1 MENENNSAQFS
12 RIPDVLEDMKQG
24 RFVVVVDDEDRENE
38 GDLVLPAEHV
48 TPQKINF
55 LLTHA
60 RGVICVAISRGI
72 ADSLDLPP
80 MVQNN
85 RSRYGT
91 PFTVSVDARQGIE
104 TGVSADD
111 RAETV
116 RVLASEDSGPGDLV
130 RPGHVFPLVAREG
143 GALVRAGHTE
153 AAVDLCRM
161 ADLRPAA
168 VVCEVMNDDGSMA
181 RLPDLEEM
189 ATEFGFK
196 ICTTAD
202 IIRHRHQSECLV
214 EKTVCTEMPTPF
226 GHFKLHYFRSRVDDQ
241 EHIAIC
247 CGGVGGD
254 DTNPGEPEEEP
265 VLVRV
270 HDACFTGDVL
280 GSMRCDCGQ
289 QLHRSLEM
297 IQEHG
302 RGVVLYM
309 RQEGR
314 GIGLENKLHAYS
326 LQDQGMDTVEAN
338 EELGFPAD
346 MREYGIGAQILRHLG
361 VRQMKLI
368 SNNPKKFHALSGYG
382 LQVLERIPIEISPN
396 EANEHYLR
404 TKREKMSHMLRLD
417 EDDDSE

>member
-1 MENENNSAQFS
+1 MKNGESSAQFS
-12 RIPDVLEDMKQG
+12 HIPDVLEDLKQG
-24 RFVVVVDDEDRENE
+24 RFVLVVDDEDRENE
-38 GDLVLPAEHV
+38 GDLILPAQHV
-48 TPQKINF
+48 TPKRINF
-55 LLTHA
+55 LLNHA
-60 RGVICVAISRGI
+60 RGVICVAISPDLAR
-72 ADSLDLPP
+72 SLDLPP
-80 MVQNN
+80 MVEDN
-85 RSRYGT
+85 RSQYGT
-91 PFTVSVDARQGIE
+91 PFTVSVDARQGIT
-104 TGVSADD
+104 TGVSAAD

-116 RVLASEDSGPGDLV
+116 RLLGSQDADPTDLV

-143 GALVRAGHTE
+143 GTLVRAGHTE

-168 VVCEVMNDDGSMA
+168 VVCEVMNEDGTMA

-226 GHFKLHYFRSRVDDQ
+226 GDFRLHYYRSRVDEQ

-247 CGGVGGD
+247 CGGVGST
-254 DTNPGEPEEEP
+254 DTERGEPLDGP

-270 HDACFTGDVL
+270 HDECFTGDVL

-297 IQEHG
+297 IQDEG

-314 GIGLENKLHAYS
+314 GIGLENKLHAYR
-326 LQDQGMDTVEAN
+326 LQDEGMDTVEAN

-404 TKREKMSHMLRLD
+404 TKRDKMSHMLRLD

>member
-1 MENENNSAQFS
+1 
-12 RIPDVLEDMKQG
+12 
-24 RFVVVVDDEDRENE
+24 
-38 GDLVLPAEHV
+38 VLPAQHV
-48 TPQKINF
+48 TPDKINF

-60 RGVICVAISRGI
+60 RGVICVAISRSI
-72 ADSLDLPP
+72 AEALDLPP
-80 MVQNN
+80 MVDDN
-85 RSRYGT
+85 RSRFGT
-91 PFTVSVDARQGIE
+91 PFTVSVDARDGIS
-104 TGVSADD
+104 TGVSAGD

-116 RVLASEDSGPGDLV
+116 RVLASEDSSPADLV

-143 GALVRAGHTE
+143 GTLVRAGHTE
-153 AAVDLCRM
+153 AAVDLCSM
-161 ADLRPAA
+161 ADLQPAA
-168 VVCEVMNDDGSMA
+168 VVCEVMNEDGSMA

-189 ATEFGFK
+189 ATQFGLK

-226 GHFKLHYFRSRVDDQ
+226 GHFKLHYYRSRVDDQ
-241 EHIAIC
+241 EHVAIC

-254 DTNPGEPEEEP
+254 NTSPGEPQDGP

-326 LQDQGMDTVEAN
+326 LQDQGLDTVEAN

-382 LQVLERIPIEISPN
+382 LEVLERIPIEISPN
-396 EANEHYLR
+396 EENQHYLR

-417 EDDDSE
+417 DEEDDSE